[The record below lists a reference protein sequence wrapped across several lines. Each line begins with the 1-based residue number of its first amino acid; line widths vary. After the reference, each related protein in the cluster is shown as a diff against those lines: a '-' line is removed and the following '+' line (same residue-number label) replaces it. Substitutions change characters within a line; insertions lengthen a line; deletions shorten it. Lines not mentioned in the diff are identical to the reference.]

1 MGVKFD
7 SLPVTDS
14 AGIPPDHP
22 LHGGQIVGM
31 TPDQTRKTIED
42 QVGGD
47 PPVTTDDP
55 GNQPPRDEAKA
66 GNLSARVQI
75 AYRQIPNVVIQDKWR
90 PHQIRNALS
99 AHMMGLFDGSTQMWD
114 AICGDD
120 RIQPT
125 VDARVDG
132 LLGAEPIVIPS
143 QIKRVKGSRAA
154 KEVADMW
161 SDNLTRIQSEASTS
175 ERQRYVIG
183 MGFACGT
190 LNWDRTKP
198 IWIPVFTPF
207 NSRWMF
213 WHWTLNVMVAIT
225 LDGSYAVFPGD
236 GNWVLHAPHGELRG
250 WIRGAI
256 RAVAQPWAIRNFAYR
271 DWARFSEVHGNPWLV
286 GKVPAAADPK
296 ARDAFRAQLQNV
308 GEGVVLIL
316 PQGVDT
322 AALGYDVEFREA
334 TDSSGDD
341 AFSGLIDRTDRSIIL
356 VIQGQN
362 LTTEVDEGSLAAAR
376 VHAAVKQTKL
386 QSDERSEALTTYCQ
400 VARPFAEVNYGDAD
414 LAPMTRRDIEPVED
428 YKDRAALL
436 QNIGAAMQAL
446 RNGGIEFEDAEELR
460 RFLMRTFGMPRMPR
474 LKFSIPTTA
483 TVTTSKESKTGNP
496 DD

>member
-1 MGVKFD
+1 MPLRVKLFFVND
-7 SLPVTDS
+7 TN
-14 AGIPPDHP
+14 GIPPGHP
-22 LHGGQIVGM
+22 LHGGQLLGSAE
-31 TPDQTRKTIED
+31 QNRREIED
-42 QVGGD
+42 QVGQN
-47 PPVTTDDP
+47 PPDTTDP
-55 GNQPPRDEAKA
+55 GNQPPSDQALTGNIKA
-66 GNLSARVQI
+66 RATI
-75 AYRQIPNVVIQDKWR
+75 AYRQIPNVIIQNKWTVA
-90 PHQIRNALS
+90 QSRNALG
-99 AHMMGLFDGSTQMWD
+99 AHMMGLFDQSTQMWD

-143 QIKRVKGSRAA
+143 QIERVRGSRAA
-154 KEVADMW
+154 KEVAYMW
-161 SDNLTRIQSEASTS
+161 QDNLNRIQSEAATS

-183 MGFACGT
+183 MGFANGT
-190 LNWDRTKP
+190 LTWDRTKP
-198 IWIPVFTPF
+198 IWIPIYTPF

-225 LDGSYAVFPGD
+225 LDGAYAVFPGD
-236 GNWVLHAPHGELRG
+236 GNWVLHSPHGDLRG

-256 RAVAQPWAIRNFAYR
+256 RAVAQPWIIRNYAYR

-286 GKVPAAADPK
+286 GKVPAAADPV
-296 ARDAFRAQLQNV
+296 ARDSFRAQLQNV
-308 GEGVVLIL
+308 GEGAVLIL

-334 TDSSGDD
+334 ADTAGDD
-341 AFSGLIDRTDRSIIL
+341 AFSGLIDRSDRSIIL

-386 QSDERSEALTTYCQ
+386 QSDERSEALTLYTQ

-436 QNIGAAMQAL
+436 QSVGTAL
-446 RNGGIEFEDAEELR
+446 QGLRQGGIQFKDADEVR
-460 RFLMRTFGMPRMPR
+460 RFLVRTFGLPRFPAFT
-474 LKFSIPTTA
+474 FSIPTTA
-483 TVTTSKESKTGNP
+483 TVTTSKDEKSDEKP
-496 DD
+496 K

>member
-1 MGVKFD
+1 VNG
-7 SLPVTDS
+7 S
-14 AGIPPDHP
+14 GPPADHP
-22 LHGGQIVGM
+22 LHGGVVLGSA
-31 TPDQTRKTIED
+31 DQTRQIIERD
-42 QVGGD
+42 VGGGT
-47 PPVTTDDP
+47 PPTKDDP
-55 GNQPPRDEAKA
+55 GNQPPRDEALT
-66 GNLSARVQI
+66 GNIKARVQI
-75 AYRQIPNVVIQDKWR
+75 AYRQIPNVIIQDHWK
-90 PHQIRNALS
+90 PPQIRQALS

-132 LLGAEPIVIPS
+132 LLGAEPMVMPS
-143 QIKRVKGSRAA
+143 QIERVKGSRAA

-161 SDNLTRIQSEASTS
+161 SDNLTRIQSEAATS

-183 MGFACGT
+183 MGFANGT
-190 LNWDRTKP
+190 LNWDRSKP
-198 IWIPVFTPF
+198 IWIPVYTPF

-225 LDGSYAVFPGD
+225 LDGAYAVFPGD

-256 RAVAQPWAIRNFAYR
+256 RAAAQPWAIRNYAYR

-286 GKVPAAADPK
+286 GKVPAAADPV

-308 GEGVVLIL
+308 GEGAVLVL

-322 AALGYDVEFREA
+322 SALGYDVEFKEA
-334 TDSSGDD
+334 GDSAGED
-341 AFSGLIDRTDRSIIL
+341 AFSGLIDRCDRSIIL

-386 QSDERSEALTTYCQ
+386 QSDERSEALTLYTQ

-428 YKDRAALL
+428 YRDRAGLL
-436 QNIGAAMQAL
+436 QSIGTAMQAL
-446 RNGGIEFEDAEELR
+446 RNGGIEFEDENEVR
-460 RFLMRTFGMPRMPR
+460 RFIIRTFGLPRFPKM
-474 LKFSIPTTA
+474 KFSIPTTS
-483 TVTTSKESKTGNP
+483 TISETKETPVSVSIARTK
-496 DD
+496 